1 MGAHQSRDQALYNHA
16 KCGNVAG
23 IKALRQHGAG
33 LEWVD
38 KERRTPL
45 ILACMRSDLL
55 PVAKVLIELG
65 ANVNAYRPGSQ
76 GGTPLHYA
84 AKRGLVQTVEL
95 LLSRGANPLLMNDDH
110 KTALDLARANGHLNI
125 VRSIENSICLFSGW
139 LRELHGPSILEALI
153 PHWVSRKLYVHFEL
167 VHSCSFSFPSRH
179 HLVEYFYLNH
189 PFLFPTGGLWF
200 FPFSSPIPT
209 NPPRFYLALYS
220 GLQVAKPRTTVALW
234 KCQIDEPR
242 FTQPDPTMLIECVA
256 GKLKFRLSSG
266 VEGDRQQLLLFYNA
280 CRGIPRTSINVP
292 APPVISVAP
301 MPTTAQINPQP
312 SSTLPSTLPTSTT
325 PTREDEEISMAIH
338 ASIQSAMAEGVVP
351 ISDTLPPLSPSSVP
365 SAPPI
370 NSTVF
375 YNNSINYPSVDS
387 HPTNVNASPL
397 DTRPDII
404 SNTSNSSS
412 SCVICLDGPVEGA
425 CIPCGHMAGCMSCL
439 NEIKAKQWG
448 CPICRTQIQQVI
460 KLYAV

>member
-23 IKALRQHGAG
+23 IKALRRHGAG

-55 PVAKVLIELG
+55 PAAKVLIELG
-65 ANVNAYRPGSQ
+65 ANVNAYRPGSR

-84 AKRGLVQTVEL
+84 ANRGLVQTVEL
-95 LLSRGANPLLMNDDH
+95 LLSHGANPLLMNDDH

-139 LRELHGPSILEALI
+139 LREMHGPSILEAFI
-153 PHWVSRKLYVHFEL
+153 PHWVSRKLWAVVL
-167 VHSCSFSFPSRH
+167 
-179 HLVEYFYLNH
+179 
-189 PFLFPTGGLWF
+189 PFT
-200 FPFSSPIPT
+200 SPIPT

-234 KCQIDEPR
+234 KCQIEEPR
-242 FTQPDPTMLIECVA
+242 FTQPDPTVLIECVA
-256 GKLKFRLSSG
+256 GKVKFRLSSG
-266 VEGDRQQLLLFYNA
+266 VEGDRQQLQLFYNA

-292 APPVISVAP
+292 ATPVISVAP

-312 SSTLPSTLPTSTT
+312 SSTLPMTTT
-325 PTREDEEISMAIH
+325 PSREDEEISMAIH
-338 ASIQSAMAEGVVP
+338 ASIQSAMVEGVLP

-375 YNNSINYPSVDS
+375 YNSPINYPSVDS
-387 HPTNVNASPL
+387 RPTNVKAPPF

-439 NEIKAKQWG
+439 NEIKTKQWG